1 MIICK
6 ACFIDTYGHI
16 TLETFHA
23 YFPCYTSHRA
33 HTTTSQLGWTR
44 PVLIEAGNQSVDV
57 HRSSGWSPYRSLLL
71 LFLSNRF
78 WHVPQKGESKIS
90 VWNFLPTTWR
100 KKDVTVQN
108 SHIEQMEKQLFCPL
122 PYLTANWVTVSCS
135 VTLIHITHVMVI
147 IFQIFWLYRI
157 ALFIKE
163 ISFLWQIMNVSQ
175 HADISL
181 VHPLYCSQVAPGLHS
196 NSWHLDLTLLCP
208 SFLTVFFFVKSLK
221 SSGEENKLS
230 LYNLW
235 PCPSIYLVGSV
246 TVAWVAV
253 KCCAVHCLSFPN

>member
-1 MIICK
+1 
-6 ACFIDTYGHI
+6 
-16 TLETFHA
+16 
-23 YFPCYTSHRA
+23 
-33 HTTTSQLGWTR
+33 
-44 PVLIEAGNQSVDV
+44 
-57 HRSSGWSPYRSLLL
+57 
-71 LFLSNRF
+71 
-78 WHVPQKGESKIS
+78 
-90 VWNFLPTTWR
+90 
-100 KKDVTVQN
+100 
-108 SHIEQMEKQLFCPL
+108 MEKQIFCPL
-122 PYLTANWVTVSCS
+122 PYLTANWVTVSRS

-147 IFQIFWLYRI
+147 IFQTFWVYRI

-181 VHPLYCSQVAPGLHS
+181 VHPLYCGQVAPGLHS

-208 SFLTVFFFVKSLK
+208 SCLTVFFFVKSLK

-235 PCPSIYLVGSV
+235 PCPFIYLVASV

-253 KCCAVHCLSFPN
+253 RCCAVLCIVCPSPTRLSCHLWNYLCHKVCKFLCQNVCAFWEYIVWKSLFLWTTQSFCQLPHFLKGCKI